1 MLNDQKEKIALEV
14 IKTLYSRFNSFP
26 ENEIN
31 SNRNAP
37 FHEAFLNAFTNKL
50 NDINVDA
57 NNLITLSSW
66 LHGLNTSLGQ
76 SFFENVS
83 RIISY
88 GDKRTFK
95 NIQIPQKSQSNI
107 SEIMTS
113 LKNGTS
119 KPDLSKENHTIFSSD
134 DNDDNLVN
142 IAQFTADLYVETD
155 DTIDA
160 YELKSVRPNSGEMRG
175 EKEKILKGK
184 AYLKYKNPF
193 KTVNYYL
200 SIPYDPTE
208 KNNETNY
215 DKDRYMLYSVEF
227 NKFIDKNELLLAS
240 EFWNNLSGEKGTM
253 EEILNIIRS
262 IATPLFFE
270 KYNYIND
277 TENLGTIQYRNIL
290 NEWFLFSEMKII
302 EQLDKIKETSK
313 EDKKLQKNLNNSLFS
328 DGKLNSNRHNYLKQ
342 FL

>member
-119 KPDLSKENHTIFSSD
+119 KPDLFKENDTIFSSD
-134 DNDDNLVN
+134 DNLVN
-142 IAQFTADLYVETD
+142 IPQFTADLYVETD

-184 AYLKYKNPF
+184 AYLKYKNPL

-253 EEILNIIRS
+253 EEILNIIKS

>member
-88 GDKRTFK
+88 GEKRTFK
-95 NIQIPQKSQSNI
+95 NIKIPQKSQSNI

-113 LKNGTS
+113 LKNGNS
-119 KPDLSKENHTIFSSD
+119 KPDLFKENDKIFSSD
-134 DNDDNLVN
+134 NNDDNLVD
-142 IAQFTADLYVETD
+142 IPQFTADLYVETD

-175 EKEKILKGK
+175 EKDKILKGK
-184 AYLKYKNPF
+184 AYLKYKNPH

-200 SIPYDPTE
+200 SVPYDPTE

-240 EFWNNLSGEKGTM
+240 EFWNHLSGEKGTM

>member
-83 RIISY
+83 GIISY

-142 IAQFTADLYVETD
+142 IPQFTADLYVETD

-184 AYLKYKNPF
+184 AYLKYKNPL

-277 TENLGTIQYRNIL
+277 TENLGTIKYRNIL